1 MGFGFCS
8 AVNAEIL
15 SDGNK
20 SDRVL
25 HANAPRRQNHNL
37 IRRHRQGPN
46 RNGSSKIYRCGRCV
60 EANNQN
66 DNLIA
71 PDEFRGA
78 QHRIYHLLIYVQH
91 FLRLAIQSIENMIDF
106 VLVFGRMLSFHSIWF
121 RICERLLHGLQLMC
135 SIKMQITID
144 WSASISPDD
153 GSGDSPYRCD
163 RWPNP
168 LICNV
173 HLFWFQVSSGHWP
186 MRRR

>member
-106 VLVFGRMLSFHSIWF
+106 VLVFGRMLSYLRTLAT
-121 RICERLLHGLQLMC
+121 RITAHVFDKNANYDWLKRFDLSGWRKWRFAVSLWSMTKSTNMQCSSLLISGVKRALA
-135 SIKMQITID
+135 D
-144 WSASISPDD
+144 AS
-153 GSGDSPYRCD
+153 
-163 RWPNP
+163 
-168 LICNV
+168 
-173 HLFWFQVSSGHWP
+173 
-186 MRRR
+186 